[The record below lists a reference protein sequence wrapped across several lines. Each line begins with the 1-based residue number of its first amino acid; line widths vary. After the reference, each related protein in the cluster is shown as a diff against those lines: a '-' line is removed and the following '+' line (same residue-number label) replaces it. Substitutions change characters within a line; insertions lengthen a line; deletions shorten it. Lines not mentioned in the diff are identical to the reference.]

1 MKWVADNTGRFSKR
15 PFYLPEELD
24 TECERIV
31 SGYLRAKYG
40 AAAFPISTDDL
51 SVMVEHDTS
60 DLDLFADLS
69 VAGEDVEGLTDF
81 FRDKKPAVKISK
93 ELSLDGKQNHRLRTT
108 LAHEYGHV
116 KFHYFLWDMNFKA
129 EKPANFLKIL
139 ARQRRKVDAFR
150 KNVNETPLPRVSG
163 PQCRHALMIDAPAD
177 DWMEWQAAYAGGAL
191 LMPAG
196 ALRDYVTRGNRGGDL
211 TEAVAQKFD
220 VSLGAAVARLKQL
233 GFLPETGGDNESKPV
248 KDTVNFTE

>member
-1 MKWVADNTGRFSKR
+1 MKWVPDNTGRFSKR
-15 PFYLPEELD
+15 PYYLPEELD
-24 TECERIV
+24 IECERIV

-40 AAAFPISTDDL
+40 GVAFPISTDDF
-51 SVMVEHDTS
+51 SVMVERDTS

-69 VAGEDVEGLTDF
+69 VTGEDVEGLTDF

-129 EKPANFLKIL
+129 EKPVNLLKIL

-150 KNVNETPLPRVSG
+150 KNVNETPLPRLSG
-163 PQCRHALMIDAPAD
+163 PQCRHAVMIDAPAD

-196 ALRDYVTRGNRGGDL
+196 ALKDYAGRVGEKTEPDLVT
-211 TEAVAQKFD
+211 AVAQKFD
-220 VSLGAAVARLKQL
+220 VSLGAAVARLTQL
-233 GFLPETGGDNESKPV
+233 GYGTGGDIGLTPV
-248 KDTVNFTE
+248 KDAVNYSE